1 MTVLVVDDSKDTL
14 VLITQM
20 LRSFGVG
27 QVENAS
33 DAPSAL
39 AILRLKRFDLI
50 ICDWQMKPVD
60 GVRFTQLVRRSPDS
74 RNSLIPIIMLT
85 AHGAPDLVLEAR
97 DAGITE
103 FLVKPVSPATLL
115 SRIVSVFKFP
125 RDFIETESF
134 SGPDRRRKVTSHAGP
149 ERRVAQPKVADPTDG
164 QAPSADSGTPGDHA
178 HKGDAADDA
187 PPQESGSDSPRK
199 EAREILGVAE
209 DATADEIKEAHRRLM
224 KANHPDRGGSTYLAA
239 QINLAKEALLGT

>member
-39 AILRLKRFDLI
+39 AILRWKRVDLI

-60 GVRFTQLVRRSPDS
+60 GVRFAQLVRRAPDS
-74 RNSLIPIIMLT
+74 GNPFVPIIMLT
-85 AHGAPDLVLEAR
+85 AHGAPDLVFEAR

-115 SRIVSVFKFP
+115 SRVVSVLKCP
-125 RDFIETESF
+125 RDFIETPEF
-134 SGPDRRRKVTSHAGP
+134 FGPDRRRRVISHSGP
-149 ERRVAQPKVADPTDG
+149 ERRVAPPKVADPTDRP
-164 QAPSADSGTPGDHA
+164 APSAASPTQGDCTP
-178 HKGDAADDA
+178 KIDAADDMPA
-187 PPQESGSDSPRK
+187 QASGSDVPY
-199 EAREILGVAE
+199 E
-209 DATADEIKEAHRRLM
+209 
-224 KANHPDRGGSTYLAA
+224 KA
-239 QINLAKEALLGT
+239 